1 MSILCVNAGSSS
13 IKVAVYRPDAAE
25 ALVTGAVEGIGESES
40 HLWLR
45 DAHGAILRDETRSS
59 PSHDEAIDLVLEA
72 VDRIEHAPAVAA
84 VGHRVVHGGRRFVEP
99 TLIDGAVLQEL
110 GGLVHLAPLHMPSA
124 IAAIAAVATR
134 SPSIPQVAC
143 FDTAFHRRLPE
154 IAQRLPLPEW
164 AWQEG
169 ICRFGFHGL
178 VYEHVTEI
186 LGPRCGRVV
195 IAHLG
200 SGASMAAIHDG
211 LPIDTTMAF
220 TPTAGLMMG
229 TRTGDLDPG
238 IIVHLLRDH
247 GMDAD
252 DIEHLVNSESGLQG
266 VSGSTA
272 DMHSLLEARALDA
285 RADRAITMFCRS
297 ARKAIGA
304 LAATLGGIDQLV
316 FTGGIGEN
324 APVVRAEICAGL
336 EHLGVVIDPE
346 RNTCNDDV
354 VSAPDAPCGVR
365 TVTASEDVVIARHTA
380 ALIGSRR
387 GGGRDPGD

>member
-1 MSILCVNAGSSS
+1 MAGRAVRSVHVSILCVNAGSSS
-13 IKVAVYRPDAAE
+13 IKVAMYRPDAAE

-40 HLWLR
+40 RLWLR
-45 DAHGAILRDETRSS
+45 DADGAVLRDQTQSS
-59 PSHDEAIDLVLEA
+59 PSHDEAIDLVLGA
-72 VDRIEHAPAVAA
+72 LDRIEGAPAVAA
-84 VGHRVVHGGRRFVEP
+84 VGHRVVHGGRRFVAP
-99 TLIDGAVLQEL
+99 VLIDGAVLQEL
-110 GGLVHLAPLHMPSA
+110 RGLVHLAPLHMPPA
-124 IAAIAAVATR
+124 IAAITAVAVR

-200 SGASMAAIHDG
+200 SGASMAAVHDG

-220 TPTAGLMMG
+220 TPTAGIMMG

-252 DIEHLVNSESGLQG
+252 QIEHLVNEQSGLQG

-272 DMHSLLEARALDA
+272 NMHSLLEARAHDVQ
-285 RADRAITMFCRS
+285 ADRAITMFCRS

-316 FTGGIGEN
+316 FTGGIGEH

-336 EHLGVVIDPE
+336 EHLGIVIDPG
-346 RNTCNDDV
+346 RNGRNDAV
-354 VSAPDAPCGVR
+354 VSAGAAPCSVR
-365 TVTASEDVVIARHTA
+365 TVSASEDRVIARHTA
-380 ALIGSRR
+380 ALIG
-387 GGGRDPGD
+387 

>member
-13 IKVAVYRPDAAE
+13 IKVAVYRPDAAQ
-25 ALVTGAVEGIGESES
+25 ALVTGAVEGIGQSES
-40 HLWLR
+40 HFWLR
-45 DAHGAILRDETRSS
+45 DAHGAILRDQTQSS
-59 PSHDEAIDLVLEA
+59 PSHDEAIDLVLAA
-72 VDRIEHAPAVAA
+72 VDRIERVPAVAA
-84 VGHRVVHGGRRFVEP
+84 VGHRVVHGGRRFVAP

-110 GGLVHLAPLHMPSA
+110 RGLVHLAPLHMPSA
-124 IAAIAAVATR
+124 IAAITAIATR

-186 LGPRCGRVV
+186 LGSRCGRVV

-200 SGASMAAIHDG
+200 SGASMAAVHDG

-247 GMDAD
+247 GMNAGE
-252 DIEHLVNSESGLQG
+252 IEHLVNNESGLQG

-272 DMHSLLEARALDA
+272 DMRSLLEARTHDA
-285 RADRAITMFCRS
+285 RADRAITMFCRT

-304 LAATLGGIDQLV
+304 LAAALGGIDQLV
-316 FTGGIGEN
+316 FTGGIGEH

-336 EHLGVVIDPE
+336 GYLGVVIDPD
-346 RNTCNDDV
+346 RNARNDAV
-354 VSAPDAPCGVR
+354 VSAADAPCGVR
-365 TVTASEDVVIARHTA
+365 TITACEDVVIARHTA
-380 ALIGSRR
+380 ALIGSRG
-387 GGGRDPGD
+387 GGGRNRGN